1 MIAPGANAANR
12 SGRKSAL
19 PISLQP
25 ALVGWLS
32 HYFIRVVEMGDKE
45 LLFDF
50 RPFSLS
56 MQPVSIVPM
65 LATRLLGMCCLI
77 MDRFRSN

>member
-1 MIAPGANAANR
+1 VIAPGANAANR

-19 PISLQP
+19 AISLQP

-50 RPFSLS
+50 RPFSLG
-56 MQPVSIVPM
+56 MQPVF
-65 LATRLLGMCCLI
+65 
-77 MDRFRSN
+77 DRSHACNPIAWHVLFDYGSFQK